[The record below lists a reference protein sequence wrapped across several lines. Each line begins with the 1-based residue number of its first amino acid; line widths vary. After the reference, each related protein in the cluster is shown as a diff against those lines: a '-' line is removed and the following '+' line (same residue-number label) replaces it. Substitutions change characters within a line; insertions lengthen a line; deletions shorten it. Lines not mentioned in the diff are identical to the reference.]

1 MAEDSGVSKEREI
14 RPLPEAEA
22 LYRRWLAHLDD
33 EFKRQES
40 PDRRAE
46 IVRDELHEIY
56 LGRQR
61 GARTSSSL
69 ISETAIFVLGDSL
82 DVRNVS
88 LDADYASDGDID
100 QQQYA
105 PRRPLIWFW
114 QMFDRSPLGLN
125 LWLGFRF
132 RCMLGQHL
140 FKKLGKGVKIYPD
153 VKFALGYNLTIE
165 DNCTIGRG
173 AVLEDTGGELVIPQG
188 TNIAAGTKFSRAGNG

>member
-56 LGRQR
+56 LGRPR

-69 ISETAIFVLGDSL
+69 ISETAMFVLEDSL
-82 DVRNVS
+82 DPRNVA
-88 LDADYASDGDID
+88 LDTDYAGDVD
-100 QQQYA
+100 MEKYA
-105 PRRPLIWFW
+105 PRKPLIWFW

-132 RCMLGQHL
+132 RCILGRHI
-140 FKKLGKGVKIYPD
+140 FKKLGGGAKIYPD
-153 VKFALGYNLTIE
+153 VKFSLGYDLTIE

-173 AVLEDTGGELVIPQG
+173 AVLEDAGGELVIPQG
-188 TNIAAGTKFSRAGNG
+188 TNIAAGTTFSRGG

>member
-1 MAEDSGVSKEREI
+1 MMAESKDREV

-22 LYRRWLAHLDD
+22 QYRAWVAHLDG

-40 PDRRAE
+40 PERRAE
-46 IVRDELHEIY
+46 IVRDELYEMY
-56 LGRQR
+56 LGRPH
-61 GARTSSSL
+61 GGRTTTSL